1 MKAEK
6 ALEYMI
12 ARIHDSKKMPF
23 GKLLKD
29 HGVVLEWVAKSR
41 IEIDASR
48 LMILNAALKID
59 QLGAKA
65 ALKEIAE
72 AKVLVPAMA
81 LKVLDR
87 AIQAH
92 GAAGVCQDTPL
103 AYMWA
108 MMRTLRIA
116 DGPDEVH
123 LQQLAKNENKRGPE
137 VIALLKGVEE
147 ESARLFARYQVK
159 HTEPGPQ
166 NTPLAKL

>member
-1 MKAEK
+1 
-6 ALEYMI
+6 MI

-23 GKLLKD
+23 GKLLKE
-29 HGVVLEWVAKSR
+29 HGVVLEWVARSR
-41 IEIDASR
+41 VEIDASR
-48 LMILNAALKID
+48 LLILNAAIKID
-59 QLGAKA
+59 QLGAKG
-65 ALKEIAE
+65 ALKEISE

-81 LKVLDR
+81 LRVLDR

-123 LQQLAKNENKRGPE
+123 LQQLARNENKRAPE
-137 VIALLKGVEE
+137 VLALHKEVAE
-147 ESARLFARYQVK
+147 ESERLFVKYQVK

-166 NTPLAKL
+166 NSLLSKL